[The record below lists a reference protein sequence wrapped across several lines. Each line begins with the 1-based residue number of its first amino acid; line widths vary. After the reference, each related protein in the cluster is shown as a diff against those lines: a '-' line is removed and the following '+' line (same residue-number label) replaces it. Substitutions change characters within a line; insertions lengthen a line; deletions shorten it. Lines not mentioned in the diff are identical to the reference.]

1 MQYYIHI
8 YVIIDERLTK
18 TITKI
23 FFYRKLKKPSDRMIT
38 IYLKRHFSKNPVSSK
53 TLFRLYIN

>member
-8 YVIIDERLTK
+8 YVVIDDRLTK
-18 TITKI
+18 AITKI

-38 IYLKRHFSKNPVSSK
+38 IYLKRYFSKSSVSSK